1 MKKVMFV
8 VLIAMLLLAMAI
20 PAFAAP
26 AAKEDVINKHNAQ
39 NIQARL
45 IVEGANGP
53 TSFKAD
59 KIIREKGILVVPD
72 ILANAGGVTVSYFE
86 WVQNRLGFKW
96 TRDRVNRRS
105 DRIIKTAFERV
116 YKTSKKFNVTMRIA
130 AYIEAIDKV
139 SKTYKYRGG
148 F

>member
-1 MKKVMFV
+1 M
-8 VLIAMLLLAMAI
+8 
-20 PAFAAP
+20 
-26 AAKEDVINKHNAQ
+26 
-39 NIQARL
+39 
-45 IVEGANGP
+45 
-53 TSFKAD
+53 
-59 KIIREKGILVVPD
+59 PD

-116 YKTSKKFNVTMRIA
+116 YKTSKKYDVTMRIA
-130 AYIEAIDKV
+130 AYMEAIDKV
-139 SKTYKYRGG
+139 AKTYTYRGG